1 MSRIRGKLALVTG
14 ASAGIGLACAARFA
28 ADGAHLVLWARR
40 GERLE
45 READAL
51 RRAHGITVRTAVV
64 DVRDRAAVER
74 AVGALVAEEA
84 VPDIL
89 LNNAGLAAGLE
100 KLQAG
105 DPDDWDRMIDTNVK
119 GLLYATRAVLP
130 HMIRLGRGHVVN
142 IGSLAGHQTYPMGNV
157 YGATKYAVR
166 ALTEGMNLDLVG
178 TPIRVSSIDPGLVET
193 EFSVVRF
200 HGDAER
206 AKAVY
211 RGMRPLTA
219 EDVAEVVGFVVGLPE
234 HVNVLDLVL
243 TPTAQRSTQV
253 VHRAG

>member
-1 MSRIRGKLALVTG
+1 MSRIQGKLALVTG

-28 ADGAHLVLWARR
+28 AQGAHLVLWARR
-40 GERLE
+40 AERLE
-45 READAL
+45 REAAAL
-51 RRAHGITVRTAVV
+51 RHAHGVTVRTAVV

-74 AVGALVAEEA
+74 AAGTLVAEGA

-100 KLQAG
+100 KLHAG

-119 GLLYATRAVLP
+119 GLLYATRAILP
-130 HMIRLGRGHVVN
+130 HMVRLGRGHVVN

-178 TPIRVSSIDPGLVET
+178 TPVRVSSIDPGLVET
-193 EFSVVRF
+193 EFSIVRL

-206 AKAVY
+206 AKTVY

-219 EDVAEVVGFVVGLPE
+219 EDVALVVGFVVDLPE

-243 TPTAQRSTQV
+243 MPTAQRSTQV
-253 VHRAG
+253 VHREG